1 MNQMAMAFRQF
12 MNNPGQYLARMGI
25 PQGMNNPQDVIQ
37 HLMDTGR
44 LSQEKYNQLQ
54 QTARNI
60 QSMLK

>member
-12 MNNPGQYLARMGI
+12 MNNPNHYLTRMGI
-25 PQGMNNPQDVIQ
+25 PNGMNNPQDIIQ

-44 LSQEKYNQLQ
+44 LSQDKYNQLQ
-54 QTARNI
+54 QTARQL